1 VKFILLG
8 TAWWSSIGWC
18 SHVLGKV
25 MVEVRTVATG
35 HRKGKV
41 CKYWQWSFIRSARAA
56 EKENKKN
63 NSIFVANSL
72 FSMF

>member
-1 VKFILLG
+1 
-8 TAWWSSIGWC
+8 
-18 SHVLGKV
+18 VLGKV